1 MIESYVLG
9 LATEAEQRECESL
22 CTLHPEIAAAKL
34 DFEITLEVRL
44 TKTPVAPPEHVKHKI
59 FQSLDIAEEN
69 TPLKKEHIA
78 PVRKMNVWKWI
89 AAASVILLLGAG
101 YLLYYVR
108 YENQQLLADNYLLKN
123 KLVELNRNDA
133 IMELHPIVQRPS
145 IKWST
150 MVEPTNSG
158 HCMAHVYWDSLS
170 ANTYLLLGNIPKP
183 LSDKQFQLWALQDNQ
198 AVNLGLFDITKEGQL
213 VQMKNLYKAKVFFIT
228 IEPKGGSTTPTLN
241 AKYAV
246 GEL

>member
-1 MIESYVLG
+1 MLG
-9 LATEAEQRECESL
+9 LATEAEQQELESL
-22 CTLHPEIAAAKL
+22 CTLHPEITAARL
-34 DFEITLEVRL
+34 DFEIALEVRMMKD
-44 TKTPVAPPEHVKHKI
+44 TVAPPEHLKQEI
-59 FQSLDIAEEN
+59 FRSLDIAEEV
-69 TPLKKEHIA
+69 TPHKMEHTA
-78 PVRKMNVWKWI
+78 PVRRMNVWRWI
-89 AAASVILLLGAG
+89 AAASVILFLGAG
-101 YLLYYVR
+101 YLVYHVKH
-108 YENQQLLADNYLLKN
+108 ENQQLLADNDLLKN

-183 LSDKQFQLWALQDNQ
+183 LSDKQFQLWALQDNR

-213 VQMKNLYKAKVFFIT
+213 VQMKNMHKAKVFFIT
-228 IEPKGGSTTPTLN
+228 IEPKGGSATPTLN